1 MPRSGLHL
9 LQDRAMAIRSD
20 LCLIQTPELRRIGGM
35 DGLRLDKNE
44 IVVRGAVMQNGM
56 TKEFERDLA
65 DGWSRREDRK
75 LTITRS
81 VGPSIL

>member
-1 MPRSGLHL
+1 
-9 LQDRAMAIRSD
+9 
-20 LCLIQTPELRRIGGM
+20 M